1 MKEITHLKKFILH
14 LPNAFNQ
21 NLAKKKKNLEETYFT
36 KTFNPNHV
44 IELSKI
50 TRILENKK
58 SNDIKRCFQNK
69 TVY

>member
-1 MKEITHLKKFILH
+1 MLSTKIR
-14 LPNAFNQ
+14 Q
-21 NLAKKKKNLEETYFT
+21 KKKNLEKTYFT

-44 IELSKI
+44 IDLSKI
-50 TRILENKK
+50 TGILENKK

>member
-1 MKEITHLKKFILH
+1 MLSTKIS
-14 LPNAFNQ
+14 Q
-21 NLAKKKKNLEETYFT
+21 KKKKNLEKTYFT

-44 IELSKI
+44 IDLSKF
-50 TRILENKK
+50 TRILENEK

>member
-1 MKEITHLKKFILH
+1 MLSTKIKK
-14 LPNAFNQ
+14 
-21 NLAKKKKNLEETYFT
+21 KKKKNLEKTYFT
-36 KTFNPNHV
+36 KTFNPNRV
-44 IELSKI
+44 IDLSKF